1 MGLLTS
7 LAAAKYLFSGSGKG
21 GGGGHAVYVPPSP
34 EELAAM
40 AQRKAEYAQRWADFK
55 EHTPI
60 GVFGSNCADF
70 IAWVTFGSPGWI
82 WFVLLGI
89 LIALFL
95 IGIYFIKD
103 DMDEATLETRWSFWI
118 WTSLGTI
125 TLVLF
130 ALDSIVMLIRFVVWL
145 FSPVF

>member
-34 EELAAM
+34 EELAEMSRRHAEQ
-40 AQRKAEYAQRWADFK
+40 AQHWADFK

-60 GVFGSNCADF
+60 GVFGTKCEDF
-70 IAWVTFGSPGWI
+70 IGWVLFGSPGWI

-89 LIALFL
+89 LIALVL
-95 IGIYFIKD
+95 IIIYGIKEET
-103 DMDEATLETRWSFWI
+103 DEMTQREKWTFWI
-118 WTSLGTI
+118 CSSLGTI
-125 TLVLF
+125 TLVLL
-130 ALDSIVMLIRFVVWL
+130 ALDTIVMLIRFVVWL